1 MIFSGKWKMFGV
13 FVFAQSRKNVRNRTP
28 HCAKAHIHFPR
39 EEKIFP
45 SGGKKIGLGFR
56 LYFKCRN
63 FAPIMNECKGKILIV
78 DDNEDVLL
86 SLNMLLKPWVE
97 AVRVLR
103 STERVPEFVENFKP
117 DVILLDMN
125 FSKDAVSGEEGYA
138 CLEKIL
144 EIDPKAV
151 VLFITAFT
159 STEKT
164 VRAIKAG
171 AVDFIPK
178 PWDKQRMLDAVH
190 TGVDLRRSRLADA
203 NARHYDNTGTF
214 IGESESI
221 RTLKEQIARVAAT
234 DANVLITGENGSGK
248 DVVAHE
254 LHRLSARNGKRM
266 VSIDMGCIP
275 ESLFESELFGHEK
288 GAFTGATA
296 TKQGRV
302 EEADGGTLFLDEIGN
317 LSPLMQQKLLTM
329 IEKREVSRVGSTK
342 TRCIDV
348 RIVAATNAN
357 LKAGVEAGTFRQD
370 LLYRLNTIALH
381 LPPLRERGEDI
392 LLLARHFMD
401 RFARKYK
408 REAKAFS
415 PQEEQTLL
423 SYKWPG
429 NVRELQH
436 CMERWVI
443 DPKTPLCKILQD
455 GSEDDSTTNDTEET
469 ENTGSYQTHFSL
481 NLEELERQAI
491 MEALK
496 QSDGNLTQTAAL
508 LGITRY
514 ALYRKIDKYGL

>member
-1 MIFSGKWKMFGV
+1 
-13 FVFAQSRKNVRNRTP
+13 
-28 HCAKAHIHFPR
+28 
-39 EEKIFP
+39 
-45 SGGKKIGLGFR
+45 
-56 LYFKCRN
+56 
-63 FAPIMNECKGKILIV
+63 MNECKGKILIV

-248 DVVAHE
+248 DVVA
-254 LHRLSARNGKRM
+254 
-266 VSIDMGCIP
+266 
-275 ESLFESELFGHEK
+275 
-288 GAFTGATA
+288 
-296 TKQGRV
+296 
-302 EEADGGTLFLDEIGN
+302 
-317 LSPLMQQKLLTM
+317 
-329 IEKREVSRVGSTK
+329 
-342 TRCIDV
+342 
-348 RIVAATNAN
+348 
-357 LKAGVEAGTFRQD
+357 QD
-370 LLYRLNTIALH
+370 
-381 LPPLRERGEDI
+381 
-392 LLLARHFMD
+392 
-401 RFARKYK
+401 RK
-408 REAKAFS
+408 S
-415 PQEEQTLL
+415 
-423 SYKWPG
+423 
-429 NVRELQH
+429 V
-436 CMERWVI
+436 V
-443 DPKTPLCKILQD
+443 
-455 GSEDDSTTNDTEET
+455 
-469 ENTGSYQTHFSL
+469 
-481 NLEELERQAI
+481 
-491 MEALK
+491 
-496 QSDGNLTQTAAL
+496 
-508 LGITRY
+508 
-514 ALYRKIDKYGL
+514 

>member
-1 MIFSGKWKMFGV
+1 
-13 FVFAQSRKNVRNRTP
+13 
-28 HCAKAHIHFPR
+28 
-39 EEKIFP
+39 
-45 SGGKKIGLGFR
+45 
-56 LYFKCRN
+56 
-63 FAPIMNECKGKILIV
+63 MNECKGKILIV

-221 RTLKEQIARVAAT
+221 LTLKEQIARVAAT

-254 LHRLSARNGKRM
+254 L
-266 VSIDMGCIP
+266 
-275 ESLFESELFGHEK
+275 
-288 GAFTGATA
+288 
-296 TKQGRV
+296 
-302 EEADGGTLFLDEIGN
+302 
-317 LSPLMQQKLLTM
+317 
-329 IEKREVSRVGSTK
+329 
-342 TRCIDV
+342 
-348 RIVAATNAN
+348 
-357 LKAGVEAGTFRQD
+357 
-370 LLYRLNTIALH
+370 
-381 LPPLRERGEDI
+381 
-392 LLLARHFMD
+392 
-401 RFARKYK
+401 
-408 REAKAFS
+408 
-415 PQEEQTLL
+415 
-423 SYKWPG
+423 
-429 NVRELQH
+429 
-436 CMERWVI
+436 
-443 DPKTPLCKILQD
+443 
-455 GSEDDSTTNDTEET
+455 
-469 ENTGSYQTHFSL
+469 
-481 NLEELERQAI
+481 
-491 MEALK
+491 
-496 QSDGNLTQTAAL
+496 
-508 LGITRY
+508 
-514 ALYRKIDKYGL
+514 